1 MPDVLALLHRIKCLT
16 LESASAAALCRT
28 VPLFFELVDFVWSC
42 NDCLARRQEPV
53 SGCEHRKFKLL
64 FVLEKPGEWKPG
76 RGVLSELSAVNA
88 RLFAFAR
95 QMAKRGHRV
104 QVADPERFSQVRVAW
119 AVPQLLGHSIVTPV
133 ISIGACKHCCTSGKR
148 NIAQQTQRLTPL
160 LLGMNGKRRLQV

>member
-1 MPDVLALLHRIKCLT
+1 M
-16 LESASAAALCRT
+16 
-28 VPLFFELVDFVWSC
+28 
-42 NDCLARRQEPV
+42 

-104 QVADPERFSQVRVAW
+104 QVADPERFSQVLPPQKLAT
-119 AVPQLLGHSIVTPV
+119 AVVTEHLHALCSRNSSAGSLLMLRGCVPKSVMLLWRLM
-133 ISIGACKHCCTSGKR
+133 SCCLSRMDRDWT
-148 NIAQQTQRLTPL
+148 
-160 LLGMNGKRRLQV
+160 